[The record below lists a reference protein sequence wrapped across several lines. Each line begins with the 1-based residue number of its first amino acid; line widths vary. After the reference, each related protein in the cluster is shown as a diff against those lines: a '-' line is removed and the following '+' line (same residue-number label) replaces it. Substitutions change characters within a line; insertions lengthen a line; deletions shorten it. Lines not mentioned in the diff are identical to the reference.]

1 MIMARVTSQQ
11 RGMALIAVL
20 WLVASM
26 SLIIAGVVRS
36 VRSEVQNVGTQ
47 RQQAIGAAAADA
59 AILLALQRLSARPN
73 ELPKDLQTMT
83 VSFNNASYAVQ
94 VMPLNGLLDINNAPV
109 SLLTD
114 LYQFVA
120 GLSPDA
126 ASNLAQATLAARQA
140 KGTKGRA
147 LGFDAVPDLMRV
159 PGMRY
164 EVYAK
169 VAPLLTTDIKNGS
182 GRINPLVAPLPLLVV
197 LASGNT
203 ARAAQFANQR
213 DAHSATL
220 DTSFFKPEFIEMA
233 ASNNLMFQV
242 DAPLP
247 DGRVTRNAWR
257 VFWGADAQTGL
268 PWRVLGVQQSNS
280 LPGLPLQ

>member
-1 MIMARVTSQQ
+1 MARVASRR

-47 RQQAIGAAAADA
+47 RQLAIGAAVADA
-59 AILLALQRLSARPN
+59 AILLALQRLTARPN
-73 ELPKDLQTMT
+73 DLPKDLQTVT
-83 VSFNNASYAVQ
+83 VSFDNLSYAVQ
-94 VMPLNGLLDINNAPV
+94 VMPLNGLLDINNAPA

-120 GLSPDA
+120 NVSPDV
-126 ASNLAQATLAARQA
+126 ASNLGQATLAARQFKNA
-140 KGTKGRA
+140 KGRP

-203 ARAAQFANQR
+203 VRAAQFASQR
-213 DAHSATL
+213 DAHPATL

-233 ASNNLMFQV
+233 ASNNFMLQV

-247 DGRVTRNAWR
+247 DGRVARKAWR
-257 VFWGADAQTGL
+257 VFWGANAQTGL
-268 PWRVLGVQQSNS
+268 PWRVLGVQQSS
-280 LPGLPLQ
+280 FLPGQPGN